1 MLKQIHEAGKHENSI
16 SGKKNKIGG
25 LIFGCIFLLI
35 LASAAMMAN
44 ASVSMV
50 IGWIGPA
57 LFLFCILI
65 QKEVLPL
72 KKNIRI
78 ILTLIGAFLI
88 VPYFMLHH
96 ADSSIRRQK
105 YDWDDAVMKEVLPE
119 PSSAYGKI
127 VANNEST
134 LSAADDAYY
143 IEVMGRINTELA
155 ETGLSL
161 L

>member
-1 MLKQIHEAGKHENSI
+1 
-16 SGKKNKIGG
+16 
-25 LIFGCIFLLI
+25 
-35 LASAAMMAN
+35 MMAN

-57 LFLFCILI
+57 LFLVCILI

-72 KKNIRI
+72 KKNMRI

-155 ETGLSL
+155 ETGLSQL
-161 L
+161 